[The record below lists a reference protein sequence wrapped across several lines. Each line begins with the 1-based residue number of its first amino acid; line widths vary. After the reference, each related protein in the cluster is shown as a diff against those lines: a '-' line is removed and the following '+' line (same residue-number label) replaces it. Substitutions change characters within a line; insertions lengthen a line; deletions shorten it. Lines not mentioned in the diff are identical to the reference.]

1 MLPLSVAHPRGLTDK
16 PLSMETGALRVGLLG
31 MEFPVT
37 ALKADDSYQGTEE
50 LRPKFGLQLRHG
62 W

>member
-1 MLPLSVAHPRGLTDK
+1 
-16 PLSMETGALRVGLLG
+16 METGALRVGLLG

-37 ALKADDSYQGTEE
+37 ALKADDSYQGTEA